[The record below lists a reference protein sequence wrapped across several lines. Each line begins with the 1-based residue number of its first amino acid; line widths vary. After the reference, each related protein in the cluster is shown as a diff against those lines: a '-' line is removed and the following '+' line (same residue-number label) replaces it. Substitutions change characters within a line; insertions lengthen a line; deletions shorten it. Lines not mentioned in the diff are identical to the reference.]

1 MISVN
6 VDKADP
12 TDLYEQVAAEIRRA
26 IADGEAKR
34 ILTAP
39 SLALEAS
46 IVPPQISQIFQ
57 GLSFLGFPSDVIDV
71 SDAKKLLVDRLK
83 VLRS

>member
-1 MISVN
+1 MKEGRI
-6 VDKADP
+6 
-12 TDLYEQVAAEIRRA
+12 L
-26 IADGEAKR
+26 ADGKAKQ
-34 ILTAP
+34 ILTNT

-71 SDAKKLLVDRLK
+71 SEAKNLLVDRLK
-83 VLRS
+83 ELGS